1 MFGGKPIGGLYY
13 PPTLFADVPPQAEI
27 LQREV
32 FGPVLTLQT
41 FEDEQDAITKANA
54 TDYGLAATIYTGS
67 EERADRVSAAVVAGT
82 VWVNCFYVRDLET
95 PFGGARD
102 SGIGR
107 EGGHHSFD
115 FYSDVKTVVERTALF
130 SAGE

>member
-1 MFGGKPIGGLYY
+1 H
-13 PPTLFADVPPQAEI
+13 
-27 LQREV
+27 EV

-41 FEDEQDAITKANA
+41 FEDEAEAIELANN

-67 EERADRVSAAVVAGT
+67 PERSDRVSAAVVAGT

-95 PFGGARD
+95 PFGGSGD

-115 FYSDVKTVVERTALF
+115 FYADVKTVVERTALF
-130 SAGE
+130 SAGD